1 MFNQEELMNKYK
13 NEKPDLIKGLPSLDI
28 KGLASYIKNGFA
40 KKILIL
46 TGAGISVKSGI
57 PDFRSPGK
65 GLYDNIKNYGLS
77 KPELLFNRSFIK
89 DNPKPF
95 YTLVKEFIG
104 NEYEPSDAHY
114 LPVLFK
120 NKGLLMKY
128 YTQNIDSLDLKAGLD
143 SPYLIECH
151 GHMRTS
157 SCTNPNCLNKIS
169 TKAIKDI
176 ILKDQIPKC
185 KKCNSLII
193 PDVVMNDD
201 DLPESFFDQLDK
213 DFHEC
218 DLLIVIGTSL
228 KVEPF
233 PGMIED
239 PPLNVP
245 RVLINN
251 EPVVTYE
258 EKLGERNGKIVEIS
272 EDRLSQK
279 FKFGHFFNRR
289 DIFLGG
295 DLQNNVLELIKELG
309 WEEEFYELKNKKQ
322 LIKISR

>member
-1 MFNQEELMNKYK
+1 MTTQEELINKHK
-13 NEKPDLIKGLPSLDI
+13 NEKPPLVKGLTSLDI
-28 KGLASYIKNGFA
+28 KGLANYIKNGYT

-57 PDFRSPGK
+57 PDFRSPGT
-65 GLYDNIKNYGLS
+65 GLYYNIKKYNLTN
-77 KPELLFNRSFIK
+77 PDLLFNRNYIK
-89 DNPKPF
+89 SNPKPF
-95 YTLVKEFIG
+95 YSLVKEFISK
-104 NEYEPSDAHY
+104 NYTPSFSHY
-114 LPVLFK
+114 LSVLFNK
-120 NKGLLMKY
+120 NGLLMRY
-128 YTQNIDSLDLKAGLD
+128 YTQNIDSLDLKAGLNP
-143 SPYLIECH
+143 PYLIECH

-157 SCTNPNCLNKIS
+157 TCINPLCKNKIS
-169 TKAIKDI
+169 TESIKDL

-185 KKCNSLII
+185 DKCNNLII
-193 PDVVMNDD
+193 PDIVMNDD
-201 DLPESFFDQLDK
+201 DLPEEFFDQLDK

-239 PPLNVP
+239 PPLNIP

-251 EPVVTYE
+251 EKVVTYE
-258 EKLGERNGKIVEIS
+258 EELGEKNGKIVEIS

-295 DLQNNVLELIKELG
+295 DLNDNVLELIKELG
-309 WEEEFYELKNKKQ
+309 WEKDYNELINK
-322 LIKISR
+322 

>member
-1 MFNQEELMNKYK
+1 
-13 NEKPDLIKGLPSLDI
+13 
-28 KGLASYIKNGFA
+28 
-40 KKILIL
+40 
-46 TGAGISVKSGI
+46 
-57 PDFRSPGK
+57 
-65 GLYDNIKNYGLS
+65 
-77 KPELLFNRSFIK
+77 
-89 DNPKPF
+89 
-95 YTLVKEFIG
+95 
-104 NEYEPSDAHY
+104 
-114 LPVLFK
+114 
-120 NKGLLMKY
+120 MKY
-128 YTQNIDSLDLKAGLD
+128 YTQNIDSLDLKAGLNF
-143 SPYLIECH
+143 PYLIECH

-157 SCTNPNCLNKIS
+157 TCVNPLCKNKIPTES
-169 TKAIKDI
+169 IRDI

-201 DLPESFFDQLDK
+201 DLPEEFFEQLDK

-251 EPVVTYE
+251 EPVVTYV
-258 EKLGERNGKIVEIS
+258 EKLGEKNGKLVETS
-272 EDRLSQK
+272 KDRLSQK

-309 WEEEFYELKNKKQ
+309 WEEELNKLKFKNA
-322 LIKISR
+322 

>member
-1 MFNQEELMNKYK
+1 MKIKILQINKHK
-13 NEKPDLIKGLPSLDI
+13 DEKPPLIRGSSSLDI
-28 KGLASYIKNGFA
+28 KGLSNYIKNGYA

-57 PDFRSPGK
+57 PDFRSPGT
-65 GLYDNIKNYGLS
+65 GLYDNIKKYGLS
-77 KPELLFNRSFIK
+77 NPDLLFNRNYIK
-89 DNPKPF
+89 QNPKPF
-95 YTLVKEFIG
+95 FTLVKEFIG
-104 NEYEPSDAHY
+104 NNYEPSNAHY
-114 LPVLFK
+114 LSILFK

-128 YTQNIDSLDLKAGLD
+128 YTQNIDSLDLKAGLNP
-143 SPYLIECH
+143 PYLVECH

-157 SCTNPNCLNKIS
+157 TCCNCQLKVDTNL
-169 TKAIKDI
+169 IKNI
-176 ILKDQIPKC
+176 ILKGEIPKC
-185 KKCNSLII
+185 QKCNSIMI

-201 DLPESFFDQLDK
+201 DLPEEFFDQLDK

-218 DLLIVIGTSL
+218 DLLIVMGTSL

-239 PPLNVP
+239 PPLNSP

-251 EPVVTYE
+251 ELVVTYV
-258 EKLGERNGKIVEIS
+258 EKLGENNGKIVEIS
-272 EDRLSQK
+272 KDRLSQK

-295 DLQNNVLELIKELG
+295 DLNDNVLKLIKELG
-309 WEEEFYELKNKKQ
+309 WEEELKNLKKSKN
-322 LIKISR
+322 LNIL